1 MNLIS
6 KIILKIMDKFPQ
18 IKKDVEQSFQKDKE
32 IENDREYVS
41 IDKEI

>member
-18 IKKDVEQSFQKDKE
+18 IRKDVKENFENEQNTLINFK
-32 IENDREYVS
+32 
-41 IDKEI
+41 